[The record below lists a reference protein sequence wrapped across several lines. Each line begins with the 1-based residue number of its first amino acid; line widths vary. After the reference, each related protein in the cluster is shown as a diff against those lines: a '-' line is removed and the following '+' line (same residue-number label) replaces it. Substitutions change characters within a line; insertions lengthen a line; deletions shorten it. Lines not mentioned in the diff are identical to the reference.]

1 MSEREKL
8 IEHDSNSP
16 FVRSYNATTAGQTE
30 TVYAVRVKYVSGK
43 EEFWNV
49 QIGAHADKSVDEAR
63 DVAYRWMRLNE
74 QDLIASVEAV
84 SRTIT
89 ITATDWI
96 ADQGQEA

>member
-1 MSEREKL
+1 MTKKL
-8 IEHDSNSP
+8 IEHDANGP

-43 EEFWNV
+43 EEFWDV
-49 QIGAHADKSVDEAR
+49 QTGAHTDKNVDKAR
-63 DVAYRWMRLNE
+63 DMAYRLMRRNE

-96 ADQGQEA
+96 TDRGEQP